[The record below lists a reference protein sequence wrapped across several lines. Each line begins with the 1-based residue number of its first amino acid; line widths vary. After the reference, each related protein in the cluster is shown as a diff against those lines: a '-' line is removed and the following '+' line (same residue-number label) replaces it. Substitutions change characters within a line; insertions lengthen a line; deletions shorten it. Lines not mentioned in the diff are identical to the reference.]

1 MNKRFRSKHIQ
12 VLWGRGFTLHVHV
25 SAVWPTKR
33 DWLLTVEADD
43 PFVSHHPYIN
53 YHFRS
58 KHIHVLWG
66 RGFTVHVSA
75 ECGPQSETGY
85 SQSKLTIHLPVNTP
99 FRYFI
104 VRGHTPSLLT
114 AVTMCVTETQMNT
127 RKPNKICMLTQCT
140 KHKCYGERV
149 S

>member
-1 MNKRFRSKHIQ
+1 M
-12 VLWGRGFTLHVHV
+12 
-25 SAVWPTKR
+25 
-33 DWLLTVEADD
+33 
-43 PFVSHHPYIN
+43 N

-127 RKPNKICMLTQCT
+127 RKPNKIYMLTQCT
-140 KHKCYGERV
+140 STNATAKEFLNSILVDFTACFTGFFGKTFYCERFCRYGKVYRK
-149 S
+149 